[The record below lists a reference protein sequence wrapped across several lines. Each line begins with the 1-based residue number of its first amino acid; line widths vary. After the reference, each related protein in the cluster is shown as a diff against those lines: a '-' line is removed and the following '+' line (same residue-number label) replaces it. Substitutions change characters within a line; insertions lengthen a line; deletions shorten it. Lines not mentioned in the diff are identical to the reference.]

1 MIMSE
6 EKTALQAR
14 QEFYAALAKV
24 QGELGGAKKDSTNP
38 HFKNRYADLES
49 VWLAWVTCG
58 PKHGFGVI
66 QKIQDAGD
74 RNGVIVNTVITHASG
89 HSEESRT
96 FVPAPK
102 GDAQGYGS
110 AITYGRRYSLA
121 AMVGIVQTD
130 DDGEAART
138 ASAPNVQALKSFA
151 DAAFKD
157 KNVQELRSIL
167 SNPAAQTSERLV
179 QYVTTLIG
187 KLEGKE

>member
-1 MIMSE
+1 MSDDNS
-6 EKTALQAR
+6 ALEAR
-14 QEFYAALAKV
+14 KAFYSDLAKV
-24 QGELGGAKKDSTNP
+24 QAELGGAKKDSTNP

-49 VWLAWVTCG
+49 VWAAWVQVG
-58 PKHGFGVI
+58 PKNGFGVV

-74 RNGVIVNTVITHASG
+74 RNGVIVNTVVTHRGG
-89 HSEESRT
+89 HAEESRT

-121 AMVGIVQTD
+121 AMAGIVQTD
-130 DDGEAART
+130 DDGEAARV
-138 ASAPNVQALKSFA
+138 ASAPNVLSLKSFA

-167 SNPAAQTSERLV
+167 DNPAAKTSDKLV
-179 QYVTTLIG
+179 SYVTSLIT
-187 KLEGKE
+187 KLETKE

>member
-1 MIMSE
+1 MSE
-6 EKTALQAR
+6 ESALKAR
-14 QEFYAALAKV
+14 QEFYAAIAKV
-24 QGELGGAKKDSTNP
+24 QAELGGAKKDSTNP

-49 VWLAWVTCG
+49 VWLAWVSAG
-58 PKHGFGVI
+58 PKHGFGII
-66 QKIQDAGD
+66 QKVQDAGD
-74 RNGVIVNTVITHASG
+74 RNGVIINTVLTHCGG
-89 HSEESRT
+89 HSEEART

-138 ASAPNVQALKSFA
+138 ASVPDVRALKSFA

-157 KNVQELRSIL
+157 GSVSELESIL
-167 SNPAAQTSERLV
+167 RNPAAQTSERLV
-179 QYVTTLIG
+179 QYVSSLIA
-187 KLEGKE
+187 KLQSKE

>member
-1 MIMSE
+1 MSE
-6 EKTALQAR
+6 DNGSALEAR
-14 QEFYAALAKV
+14 RQFYAAMAKA
-24 QGELGGAKKDSTNP
+24 QSELQGAKKENKNS
-38 HFKNRYADLES
+38 HFGNKYADLES
-49 VWLAWVTCG
+49 VWTAWVQVG
-58 PKHGFGVI
+58 PRNGLAVM
-66 QKIQDAGD
+66 QKIQDAGE
-74 RNGVIVNTVITHASG
+74 RNGVIVNTVITHAGG

-121 AMVGIVQTD
+121 AMTGIVQAD

-157 KNVQELRSIL
+157 RNIQELRSIL